1 MPKFDINYFEIPVYN
16 NSSDNCI
23 SKLYNLTN
31 IQYYN
36 PIYKTLFDINN
47 ENLNNISLNHQY
59 HFIEN
64 NLVFNNKNKQFINKN
79 TFFKFSPIYDPLHYL
94 IGKFKNYENFY
105 QLPLYNE
112 PLDCNKYIYNYN
124 NSSYIDNFFCF
135 INSIVLN
142 NHNFINALDYYGSIM
157 ALQTNFKLDIADDVD
172 YLINSNFFTKNINT
186 LYTLDNNK
194 INSYIRLN
202 TSKKIKKPIN
212 ISDQIC
218 FDFDIIELPN
228 VHNNK
233 TPKYINN
240 IENISEFNINNNNND
255 NIINVRKNSESD
267 DSENDD
273 SESDDSES
281 DDSKSDECINIY
293 IKKYPIQAICM
304 EKCVNTLDFLLETS
318 SLSSHE
324 GICCLFQI
332 IMTLLC
338 FQKCFHF
345 THNDL
350 HTNNVMYIETEEEYI
365 YYKYNNKYFKVPTYG
380 KIFKI
385 IDYGRAIYKFNGTTY
400 CSNNFAPGGSA
411 YTQYNC
417 EPYFNPNKKRIEPNY
432 SFDLCRLGCSIYDF
446 IIDID
451 DDKNT
456 FNDLQHVIDLWCKD
470 DYGKNILY
478 KKNGQERYS
487 DFKIYKMIARTVNQH
502 TPEMQLQ
509 LPYFKTFEVQKNS
522 FTSNNIIDIDDIPI
536 YV

>member
-1 MPKFDINYFEIPVYN
+1 
-16 NSSDNCI
+16 
-23 SKLYNLTN
+23 
-31 IQYYN
+31 
-36 PIYKTLFDINN
+36 
-47 ENLNNISLNHQY
+47 
-59 HFIEN
+59 
-64 NLVFNNKNKQFINKN
+64 
-79 TFFKFSPIYDPLHYL
+79 
-94 IGKFKNYENFY
+94 
-105 QLPLYNE
+105 
-112 PLDCNKYIYNYN
+112 
-124 NSSYIDNFFCF
+124 
-135 INSIVLN
+135 
-142 NHNFINALDYYGSIM
+142 
-157 ALQTNFKLDIADDVD
+157 
-172 YLINSNFFTKNINT
+172 
-186 LYTLDNNK
+186 
-194 INSYIRLN
+194 
-202 TSKKIKKPIN
+202 
-212 ISDQIC
+212 
-218 FDFDIIELPN
+218 
-228 VHNNK
+228 
-233 TPKYINN
+233 
-240 IENISEFNINNNNND
+240 
-255 NIINVRKNSESD
+255 
-267 DSENDD
+267 
-273 SESDDSES
+273 
-281 DDSKSDECINIY
+281 
-293 IKKYPIQAICM
+293 M